1 MKTLKQTLILI
12 TSMGLIFSCTNEKI
26 ENQEFVSVDYQ
37 QLSLDV
43 DEHLKSFA
51 PYFETQESLISTYER
66 LKVESQSEKSSDDLL
81 ITINVDI
88 SSESVEYT
96 IEDLADIYSD
106 EQKIF
111 LVVYF
116 NEVANIKGSELTYV
130 ISKHKLKLENASFN
144 NEEYDQIFSILDT
157 AEKTVVLVE
166 DMLSTSINSKSD
178 NSLSA
183 KDNCFW
189 ECMAGEGRN
198 IARGIAGGA
207 ITGGI
212 TGAYIGGTGWT
223 VVLPGIGSATGAVGG
238 AVFGAAGGAISGGI
252 ITTFFSA
259 ADCAT
264 QCGGSSSGG
273 GGGCARVSEPIG
285 NTGNSMIFQVC
296 PE

>member
-1 MKTLKQTLILI
+1 MKNLKQTLILL

-26 ENQEFVSVDYQ
+26 ENQELVSVDYQ

-43 DEHLKSFA
+43 DEHLKSFT

-66 LKVESQSEKSSDDLL
+66 FKVEPKIEKSSDETL

-88 SSESVEYT
+88 SSDSVEYT

-111 LVVYF
+111 LVDYF
-116 NEVANIKGSELTYV
+116 NEAANVKGSELTYV
-130 ISKHKLKLENASFN
+130 ISKHKSKLESTAFN
-144 NEEYDQIFSILDT
+144 DEEFDQIFSILDT
-157 AEKTVVLVE
+157 AEKTVDLIE
-166 DMLSTSINSKSD
+166 DMLSKSINSKND

-189 ECMAGEGRN
+189 ECIAGEGRN

-212 TGAYIGGTGWT
+212 TGGIAGGTAGT
-223 VVLPGIGSATGAVGG
+223 VVFPILGTATGAVAGG
-238 AVFGAAGGAISGGI
+238 VFGAAEGAIYGAVGAA
-252 ITTFFSA
+252 FFSA

-264 QCGGSSSGG
+264 QCGSSSSGG
-273 GGGCARVSEPIG
+273 GGGCARVSESIG

>member
-1 MKTLKQTLILI
+1 
-12 TSMGLIFSCTNEKI
+12 MGLIFSCTNEKI
-26 ENQEFVSVDYQ
+26 ENQELVSVDYR

-43 DEHLKSFA
+43 DEHLKSFT

-66 LKVESQSEKSSDDLL
+66 FKVEPKIEKSSDETL

-88 SSESVEYT
+88 SSDSVEYT

-111 LVVYF
+111 LVEYF
-116 NEVANIKGSELTYV
+116 NEAANVKGSELTYV
-130 ISKHKLKLENASFN
+130 ISKHKSKLENTSFD

-157 AEKTVVLVE
+157 AEKTVVLIE
-166 DMLSTSINSKSD
+166 DMLSTSINSKND

-207 ITGGI
+207 IGGAI
-212 TGAYIGGTGWT
+212 WGGSTGAAGGT
-223 VVLPGIGSATGAVGG
+223 VVLPGAVGG
-238 AVFGAAGGAISGGI
+238 AVFGAASGAVSGAIGA
-252 ITTFFSA
+252 TLWSA
-259 ADCAT
+259 ADCAV
-264 QCGGSSSGG
+264 QCGGSSGG
-273 GGGCARVSEPIG
+273 GGGGCTRVSEPIG